1 MLQKIL
7 PRNGKVVIIDN
18 KREEVEQLED
28 LLTQNGASYIFYDYN
43 KLRDTDIKKCSG
55 IRLMFLDIRLEE
67 GTSDPKTLCTILA
80 SAIDK
85 VVEKEN
91 GPYTIVLWTNEI
103 SLKEQVE
110 EFLLERL
117 SSDETTAPSCVC
129 ALDKK
134 DFISEPETKLIEK
147 LYEQL
152 KEQHMMSFLFEWENN
167 AMFISHKTI
176 QLLLYGM
183 SPKLS
188 NAELETL
195 FARIACLD
203 YAGDTESATKNL
215 VNVLSELMKDRYM
228 EVFSEKELIKSLSD
242 YWKVDFTKIDETEQ
256 VEVSLKAKLNTSL
269 NLNIYDKGNE
279 GLPGKV
285 YAVKKEDLHLEYDK
299 FEESTLSKNWPNDNI
314 FKFKGGK
321 EASVTYTP
329 IEVDVTPHCDY
340 AQGKNH
346 MLRTLFGYKVTI
358 EKNECEGELIW
369 LNGNYMKKIKDTIS
383 FPYVY
388 VTPEFIIND
397 ELCVFIL
404 NTKYLTIE
412 PHGYEDKHQYLFR
425 FNSEILN
432 EIRKTGAETL
442 SRIGINNL

>member
-7 PRNGKVVIIDN
+7 PKNGKVVIIDN

-85 VVEKEN
+85 IVEKEN

-103 SLKEQVE
+103 SLKDQVE

-176 QLLLYGM
+176 QLLLYGI

-203 YAGDTESATKNL
+203 HVRNKESATKNL

-228 EVFSEKELIKSLSD
+228 EVFSKEELIKSLSD
-242 YWKVDFTKIDETEQ
+242 YWKVDFDKIGGSESID
-256 VEVSLKAKLNTSL
+256 VSSKAKLNTSL
-269 NLNIYDKGNE
+269 NLNIYDEGNE
-279 GLPGKV
+279 DLPGKV
-285 YAVKKEDLHLEYDK
+285 YAVKKEDLPFDYEK
-299 FEESTLSKNWPNDNI
+299 FEKSTLSENWPTNNMI
-314 FKFKGGK
+314 NSNGHHIPIVF
-321 EASVTYTP
+321 SP

-346 MLRTLFGYKVTI
+346 MIRTIYGYKMVVGKIDIDGKNTWFNAKYKSKIERTI
-358 EKNECEGELIW
+358 KLGHI
-369 LNGNYMKKIKDTIS
+369 
-383 FPYVY
+383 Y
-388 VTPEFIIND
+388 VTPEFMIGD
-397 ELCVFIL
+397 ELCIFVL
-404 NTKYLTIE
+404 NAKYLTIE
-412 PHGYEDKHQYLFR
+412 SPGYESKYDYLFR
-425 FNSEILN
+425 FNCEILN
-432 EIRKTGAETL
+432 EIRKLSAETI

>member
-7 PRNGKVVIIDN
+7 PKNGKVVIIDN

-55 IRLMFLDIRLEE
+55 IRLMFLDIRLED

-167 AMFISHKTI
+167 AMYISHKTI

-183 SPKLS
+183 SQKLS
-188 NAELETL
+188 NEELETL
-195 FARIACLD
+195 FTRIACLD
-203 YAGDTESATKNL
+203 YVVDKESATKNL
-215 VNVLSELMKDRYM
+215 VNVLSELMKDRC
-228 EVFSEKELIKSLSD
+228 
-242 YWKVDFTKIDETEQ
+242 
-256 VEVSLKAKLNTSL
+256 L
-269 NLNIYDKGNE
+269 NLFVTQNVQ
-279 GLPGKV
+279 L
-285 YAVKKEDLHLEYDK
+285 VKK
-299 FEESTLSKNWPNDNI
+299 
-314 FKFKGGK
+314 
-321 EASVTYTP
+321 
-329 IEVDVTPHCDY
+329 
-340 AQGKNH
+340 Q
-346 MLRTLFGYKVTI
+346 R
-358 EKNECEGELIW
+358 
-369 LNGNYMKKIKDTIS
+369 NGLMT
-383 FPYVY
+383 
-388 VTPEFIIND
+388 
-397 ELCVFIL
+397 
-404 NTKYLTIE
+404 TK
-412 PHGYEDKHQYLFR
+412 
-425 FNSEILN
+425 
-432 EIRKTGAETL
+432 
-442 SRIGINNL
+442 

>member
-43 KLRDTDIKKCSG
+43 KLRDKDIKKCSG
-55 IRLMFLDIRLEE
+55 IRLMFLDIRLED

-117 SSDETTAPSCVC
+117 SIDETTVPSCVC

-152 KEQHMMSFLFEWENN
+152 EEQHMMSFLFEWENN

-183 SPKLS
+183 SQKIS
-188 NAELETL
+188 NEELETL
-195 FARIACLD
+195 FTQIACLD
-203 YAGDTESATKNL
+203 YVGDKESATKNL

-228 EVFSEKELIKSLSD
+228 EVFSEKELIKSLSN
-242 YWKVDFTKIDETEQ
+242 YWKVDFTKIEETEHLD
-256 VEVSLKAKLNTSL
+256 VSLRAKLNTSL
-269 NLNIYDKGNE
+269 NLNIYDKGTE
-279 GLPGKV
+279 ELPGKV
-285 YAVKKEDLHLEYDK
+285 YAVKKEDLPFDYNK
-299 FEESTLSKNWPNDNI
+299 FKESTLSKKWPNDNM
-314 FKFKGGK
+314 FKFPEGK
-321 EASVTYTP
+321 TASITYTP
-329 IEVDVTPHCDY
+329 IEVDITPHCDY

-346 MLRTLFGYKVTI
+346 MLRTLFGYKVAI
-358 EKNECEGELIW
+358 EKNDCDGELRW
-369 LNGNYMKKIKDTIS
+369 LNGNYMKKIKKIINFGYTYIS
-383 FPYVY
+383 
-388 VTPEFIIND
+388 PEFMVDN
-397 ELCVFIL
+397 ELCVFVL

-412 PHGYEDKHQYLFR
+412 PHGYESKYEYLFR

-432 EIRKTGAETL
+432 EIRKLSAETI

>member
-1 MLQKIL
+1 LLQKIL

-103 SLKEQVE
+103 SLKEKVE

-167 AMFISHKTI
+167 AMYISHKTI

-183 SPKLS
+183 SQKLS
-188 NAELETL
+188 NEELETL
-195 FARIACLD
+195 FTRIACLD
-203 YAGDTESATKNL
+203 YVVDKESATKNL

-228 EVFSEKELIKSLSD
+228 EVFSKNELIKSLSD
-242 YWKVDFTKIDETEQ
+242 YWKVDFSNIEEAEHID
-256 VEVSLKAKLNTSL
+256 VSLKAKLNTSL
-269 NLNIYDKGNE
+269 NLNIYDEGNE
-279 GLPGKV
+279 ELPGKV
-285 YAVKKEDLHLEYDK
+285 YAVKKEDLPFDYEK
-299 FEESTLSKNWPNDNI
+299 FQESTLSKKLPDNKI
-314 FKFKGGK
+314 INSNGHEIPIEF
-321 EASVTYTP
+321 SP

-346 MLRTLFGYKVTI
+346 MIRTIFGYKIVIGKIDVDGQNTWFNIKYKSKI
-358 EKNECEGELIW
+358 EKT
-369 LNGNYMKKIKDTIS
+369 IKLGYI
-383 FPYVY
+383 Y
-388 VTPEFIIND
+388 VTPEFIIGD
-397 ELCVFIL
+397 ELCVFVL
-404 NTKYLTIE
+404 NAKYLTIE
-412 PHGYEDKHQYLFR
+412 SPGYNSEYKYLFR
-425 FNSEILN
+425 FNCEILN
-432 EIRKTGAETL
+432 EIRKLSGETI